1 MGLFNRDEKAPSET
15 LYDTLALAN
24 SDQLDSEFFE
34 PDEPGAPFN
43 SAMNAPILKNNINY
57 GIEDAIELMRRLP
70 KEHSELVVT
79 VVKETLE
86 STQVSIADIIA
97 DADNKSA
104 QIRDKNSTL
113 EQEIADLR
121 AQINEREEYISELQA
136 NLNETLTVRE
146 KLQLSVDQAAAV
158 ASAPTFAPPAPQP
171 APESTQQPAPQAAAQ
186 TPPTAASGESISE
199 LAVEPPRT
207 MDTGQRK
214 NRQANHLPH

>member
-15 LYDTLALAN
+15 LYDTLALAGN
-24 SDQLDSEFFE
+24 DQLDSDYFE
-34 PDEPGAPFN
+34 PDEPSASFN
-43 SAMNAPILKNNINY
+43 PAMNAPILNNNINY

-70 KEHSELVVT
+70 KEHSELVVS

-104 QIRDKNSTL
+104 QIRDRNNTL

-121 AQINEREEYISELQA
+121 AQINEREEYIDELQA

-146 KLQLSVDQAAAV
+146 KLQLSVDQAAA
-158 ASAPTFAPPAPQP
+158 AAPAQTFAQPTPQAAPQP
-171 APESTQQPAPQAAAQ
+171 VTQSATQDIATATTAGDAIADIPSTEAPRS
-186 TPPTAASGESISE
+186 
-199 LAVEPPRT
+199 
-207 MDTGQRK
+207 MDAGHRK
-214 NRQANHLPH
+214 NRHANHLPH

>member
-15 LYDTLALAN
+15 LYDTLALAGN
-24 SDQLDSEFFE
+24 DQLDSDYFE
-34 PDEPGAPFN
+34 PDEPGASFN
-43 SAMNAPILKNNINY
+43 PAMNAPILSNNINY

-70 KEHSELVVT
+70 KEHSELVVS

-104 QIRDKNSTL
+104 QIRDRNNTL

-121 AQINEREEYISELQA
+121 AQINEREEYINELQT

-146 KLQLSVDQAAAV
+146 KLQLSVDQAA
-158 ASAPTFAPPAPQP
+158 SAPTQTFTQPTPQATAQPAAPEMPSSASAEGINGVPTAENPAPID
-171 APESTQQPAPQAAAQ
+171 
-186 TPPTAASGESISE
+186 SGH
-199 LAVEPPRT
+199 
-207 MDTGQRK
+207 RK
-214 NRQANHLPH
+214 NRQSNHLPH